1 MACNTV
7 QLTAL
12 RWTFHGDEL
21 IAALQHRNTDSTL
34 VLTDRLL
41 PQAEEEAR
49 LKAEEDARLAKVV
62 AKKAAAAAKAKL
74 KK

>member
-1 MACNTV
+1 MSNNKT
-7 QLTAL
+7 
-12 RWTFHGDEL
+12 
-21 IAALQHRNTDSTL
+21 TL
-34 VLTDRLL
+34 VLTKRLL

-49 LKAEEDARLAKVV
+49 LKAEEDARLAKIA